1 MESWVGSAINHSP
14 GSTSSSWFLYPEI
27 PRSPSQML
35 CSVDDFG
42 LCPSLNSIWKF
53 SPQDCE
59 KPGSFCLTVHC
70 NLSALPREES
80 RTIDLYML
88 LNTEILKKVSPL
100 GSPIGVTRNPWDQ
113 FPMTLRLLLVS
124 LFCQGIARA
133 VLGLWARIMNV
144 QPLDIVTCYDHV
156 WNQTWDCSLTSEN
169 SKLSMF

>member
-1 MESWVGSAINHSP
+1 
-14 GSTSSSWFLYPEI
+14 
-27 PRSPSQML
+27 ML

-59 KPGSFCLTVHC
+59 KPGSSCLTVHC

-100 GSPIGVTRNPWDQ
+100 SPPIGVTRNPWDQ

-133 VLGLWARIMNV
+133 VLGLWARIMSV

-156 WNQTWDCSLTSEN
+156 
-169 SKLSMF
+169 